1 MEYLYRG
8 DAAIASVDTLY
19 RARIYRSREQYGM
32 AYKTKDE
39 KRRIKLTIKL
49 SYLSSISIPF
59 FD

>member
-8 DAAIASVDTLY
+8 DAAITSIDTLY
-19 RARIYRSREQYGM
+19 YTRIYRSREQYGI
-32 AYKTKDE
+32 AYKIKDE

-49 SYLSSISIPF
+49 SYSSSILILF